1 MQVGLASN
9 KGEKELENSRKVI
22 ENIYWVGSSDR
33 RLALFENL
41 FPVTNGVSYNS
52 YVILDEKTALMDTVA
67 VSYTH
72 LRAHETD
79 SYLVCRLL
87 LEKKKKNVILYHN

>member
-33 RLALFENL
+33 RLALFEN
-41 FPVTNGVSYNS
+41 VSCHKWG
-52 YVILDEKTALMDTVA
+52 IL
-67 VSYTH
+67 
-72 LRAHETD
+72 
-79 SYLVCRLL
+79 
-87 LEKKKKNVILYHN
+87 